1 MDTRDRRLACALL
14 RREFHRTGRYHNWRS
29 EPGAEQGEQDQDQEQ
44 GQGRVIGSR
53 GEVSVLGT
61 HVETVETGKL

>member
-1 MDTRDRRLACALL
+1 MDRRDRRLACALL

-29 EPGAEQGEQDQDQEQ
+29 EPGAEQEQE
-44 GQGRVIGSR
+44 QGRVIGSR

-61 HVETVETGKL
+61 HVATVEAGKL

>member
-1 MDTRDRRLACALL
+1 MDRRDRRLACALL

-29 EPGAEQGEQDQDQEQ
+29 EPGAEQGDQDQEQ

-53 GEVSVLGT
+53 GEVSVSVLGT

>member
-1 MDTRDRRLACALL
+1 MDRRDRRLACALL

-29 EPGAEQGEQDQDQEQ
+29 EPGAEQGDQEQ

>member
-1 MDTRDRRLACALL
+1 MDRRDRQLACALL

-29 EPGAEQGEQDQDQEQ
+29 EPGAEQDQEQEQ

-61 HVETVETGKL
+61 LVETVETGKL